1 MTAAL
6 IRLGVLI
13 LLVATPGW
21 ALAEDSGGLSTSDR
35 QAIHGTI
42 QGQLDAF
49 RGNDG
54 PRAFS
59 YASPT
64 VREMFRTPENFIA
77 MVRNRY
83 AAVYRPREVEFLETY
98 AKNRQIGQAVRFV
111 GPYGKGFMG
120 IYAMQ
125 RQSDGSWRIDGV
137 VLIPIPDQAI

>member
-1 MTAAL
+1 MTAIL
-6 IRLGVLI
+6 IRLGALFALI
-13 LLVATPGW
+13 ATPGW
-21 ALAEDSGGLSTSDR
+21 ALAEDPGGLSPSDR

-49 RGNDG
+49 RGDDG

-64 VREMFRTPENFIA
+64 VRKMFRTPENFIA

-111 GPYGKGFMG
+111 GPHGKGFMG

-125 RQSDGSWRIDGV
+125 RQSDDSWRIDGV
-137 VLIPIPDQAI
+137 VLIPIPDQAT